1 MSVQIIQDLIPKG
14 RRNRPGYKLTPEYIT
29 IHDTANPGKGADAKA
44 HAGYLKGSA
53 AASIP
58 SSWHFTVDD
67 KVIYQHLPLTE
78 NGWHCGDGTNGPGNR
93 QSIGIEICE
102 NKDGNRAQAEANAAW
117 LTAKLLRDY
126 GLKIGAV
133 KQHYDWSKKNCP
145 NVLRGRKNGWS
156 GFLKAVEKEM
166 QPAAAAKAPA
176 PPASNGTL
184 YRVQV
189 GAYAVKANAEAA
201 LKKARAAGF
210 KDAFIVGGAPAA
222 VAPAPKPAPAPATT
236 PAPKPTPAIRVG
248 SKVKVKA
255 GAKDYNGVQLASF
268 VYGRAYDVIQITGD
282 RVVIGQG
289 KTVTAAVRLKDLT
302 LV

>member
-1 MSVQIIQDLIPKG
+1 MAAPKITQSLIPVGKK
-14 RRNRPGYKLTPEYIT
+14 NRPGYKLTPKYIT
-29 IHDTANPGKGADAKA
+29 IHDTANPGKGADAAA
-44 HAGYLKGSA
+44 HAAYVKGSA

-189 GAYAVKANAEAA
+189 GAYAVKANAEAC
-201 LKKARAAGF
+201 LKRAKAAGF
-210 KDAFIVGGAPAA
+210 KDAFIIGGATAAPTPTPAPK
-222 VAPAPKPAPAPATT
+222 PAPKPAPAPAI
-236 PAPKPTPAIRVG
+236 KVG
-248 SKVKVKA
+248 SKVKVRQGA
-255 GAKDYNGVQLASF
+255 RDYTGAKLASF
-268 VYGRAYDVIQITGD
+268 VYTRTYDVIQISGD

-289 KTVTAAVRLKDLT
+289 GQVTAAVRLKDLT

>member
-1 MSVQIIQDLIPKG
+1 MVQIIQDLIPKG
-14 RRNRPGYKLTPEYIT
+14 RRNRPGYKLNPRYVT
-29 IHDTANPGKGADAKA
+29 IHDTANPGAGANAKA
-44 HAGYLKGSA
+44 HAAYLRGAA

-176 PPASNGTL
+176 TPASNGTL

-210 KDAFIVGGAPAA
+210 KDAFITATGAA
-222 VAPAPKPAPAPATT
+222 VAPAPKPAPT
-236 PAPKPTPAIRVG
+236 PKPTPKPTLSPTIKVG
-248 SKVKVKA
+248 SRVRVKQGV
-255 GAKDYNGVQLASF
+255 KDYNGVQLASF
-268 VYGRAYDVIQITGD
+268 VYARIYSVIQLSGD

-289 KTVTAAVRLKDLT
+289 GQVTAAVRAKDLI